1 MVKES
6 KEYVKKF
13 LPYFNI
19 TILLNY
25 FAVSAVYYSAK
36 KTMVQFALKE
46 IYVMLNYIVFRMI
59 VSDIQS
65 MDESRSRNLPD
76 GMSACFI
83 SYMNVI

>member
-6 KEYVKKF
+6 KEYVKNF

-19 TILLNY
+19 TTLLNY

-76 GMSACFI
+76 GMSVCFI